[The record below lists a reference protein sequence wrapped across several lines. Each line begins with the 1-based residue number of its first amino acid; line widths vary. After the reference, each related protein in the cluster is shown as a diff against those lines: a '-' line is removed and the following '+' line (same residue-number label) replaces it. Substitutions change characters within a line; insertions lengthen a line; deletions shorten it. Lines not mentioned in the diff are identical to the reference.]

1 MDADERLGFLGESLP
16 EFEEYFGLFSD
27 FRAGGY
33 RVLGDLI
40 CDIDDE
46 NRATDPR
53 TTGRKELF
61 RDQDSP
67 AFSRMMWAYVESA
80 SSQYY
85 RSAVAAEC
93 RELLTGLVKSK
104 NAVRVLVALGKRNL
118 LWELIPDLA
127 AKEVNR
133 YAQ

>member
-1 MDADERLGFLGESLP
+1 M
-16 EFEEYFGLFSD
+16 
-27 FRAGGY
+27 
-33 RVLGDLI
+33 I

-53 TTGRKELF
+53 ATGRKELF

-93 RELLTGLVKSK
+93 RELLTVLVKPK
-104 NAVRVLVALGKRNL
+104 NVVRVLVALGKRNL

-127 AKEVNR
+127 AKEVKR

>member
-1 MDADERLGFLGESLP
+1 MAL
-16 EFEEYFGLFSD
+16 
-27 FRAGGY
+27 
-33 RVLGDLI
+33 LI
-40 CDIDDE
+40 
-46 NRATDPR
+46 
-53 TTGRKELF
+53 TT
-61 RDQDSP
+61 
-67 AFSRMMWAYVESA
+67 FSRMMWAYVESA

-93 RELLTGLVKSK
+93 RELLTGLVKPK

-127 AKEVNR
+127 AKEVKR